1 MSQYPGHDGAPGQ
14 DPRQDQFPSAPPAA
28 EEAPTQA
35 IDPIPSPT
43 LPLPGWPLSREAAHA
58 ERRAPEA
65 PAGADA
71 APAYGLP
78 SAAAHAAQG
87 YPAPSSS
94 APASPGPHANGPSAA
109 EPAAPTAPEWGQ
121 AAPAGAAAYEQAAG
135 HHNPYAA
142 YAQQPAAA
150 PQQGNGAYPGAW
162 ERPQAAPQRQP
173 ATRRGWGTALIAGAA
188 AGALVGGLVGWGA
201 AALAKPQS
209 VSSGGGVVIQNP
221 ESATS
226 VTAAAAKALPSVV
239 TISVTRGSTGGS
251 GSGIVVDQEGH
262 ILTNQHVATLAGATA
277 QGTIDVM
284 TSDGRVLPAKLVGQ
298 DPLYDLA
305 VLKVDGAGLTP
316 AGWADLGKL
325 NVGDVAVAIGAPMG
339 LPNSVSDGVV
349 SNLDRSIPVSSSAVD
364 ESEST
369 DEGDDRFS
377 LPDQNGSSSSKGQV
391 SLNVIQTDAA
401 INHGNS
407 GGALVNAAGEL
418 IGVNV
423 AIYSPTEQGGS
434 IGLGFAIRGDIAQRV
449 ANELIK
455 NGKASHGKLGV
466 SIRSS
471 QVDDN
476 GSNTGFTNGA
486 TVADAPS
493 DSAAGRAG
501 MRAGDVIIKVGDRP
515 TVDATDVTA
524 TVRSYAA
531 GTEVPITVRR
541 GSGEEVVKV
550 TLDEASTQ

>member
-1 MSQYPGHDGAPGQ
+1 MSEYPGHDDAAGQ
-14 DPRQDQFPSAPPAA
+14 DPRDDRQAPASPVGN
-28 EEAPTQA
+28 EAPTQA
-35 IDPIPSPT
+35 IAPVTSPT
-43 LPLPGWPLSREAAHA
+43 LPLPGLPLGREANAT
-58 ERRAPEA
+58 APE
-65 PAGADA
+65 A

-78 SAAAHAAQG
+78 SAAASAAQG
-87 YPAPSSS
+87 YPAPSGTQPSH
-94 APASPGPHANGPSAA
+94 PAV
-109 EPAAPTAPEWGQ
+109 PAAPSAWDGAAQP
-121 AAPAGAAAYEQAAG
+121 AAPAYAPSAG

-142 YAQQPAAA
+142 YAQQAAA
-150 PQQGNGAYPGAW
+150 PAQGGPYPGAW
-162 ERPQAAPQRQP
+162 ERPAPASARP
-173 ATRRGWGTALIAGAA
+173 RTTGRGWGPALLAGAA

-201 AALAKPQS
+201 ASLGKPQTI
-209 VSSGGGVVIQNP
+209 SSGGGVVIQNP

-251 GSGIVVDQEGH
+251 GSGIVLDNEGH

-284 TSDGRVLPAKLVGQ
+284 TSDGRVLPAKRVGQ

-305 VLKVDGAGLTP
+305 VLKVDGTGLSP

-369 DEGDDRFS
+369 EEGDDRFS
-377 LPDQNGSSSSKGQV
+377 LPDQNGSSSTSKGQV

-434 IGLGFAIRGDIAQRV
+434 IGIGFAIRGDIAQRV

-486 TVADAPS
+486 TVADVPS

-501 MRAGDVIIKVGDRP
+501 LRAGDVIVKVGERS
-515 TVDATDVTA
+515 TIDATDVTA

-541 GSGEEVVKV
+541 GNGEEVVKV
-550 TLDEASTQ
+550 TLDEASS